1 MNPILNKKEFEDL
14 STNLKDLAY
23 SYLEK
28 YSPSKQQ
35 LKIYLLKKFLTKFR
49 GVKTKKEVTEIIDK
63 ILENLEDKKFIND
76 ELYSDSRTRMLLK
89 RGYSI
94 NKINQTLRN
103 KGVDYNIIKNS
114 IEKIKKNNDEPD
126 FTSALKLCKR
136 RRLGPIR
143 PNANREIFFKK
154 DMGVMARS
162 GFSYEVSKKVLELD
176 KKEFE
181 KLLKFI

>member
-1 MNPILNKKEFEDL
+1 
-14 STNLKDLAY
+14 
-23 SYLEK
+23 
-28 YSPSKQQ
+28 
-35 LKIYLLKKFLTKFR
+35 
-49 GVKTKKEVTEIIDK
+49 
-63 ILENLEDKKFIND
+63 
-76 ELYSDSRTRMLLK
+76 MLLK